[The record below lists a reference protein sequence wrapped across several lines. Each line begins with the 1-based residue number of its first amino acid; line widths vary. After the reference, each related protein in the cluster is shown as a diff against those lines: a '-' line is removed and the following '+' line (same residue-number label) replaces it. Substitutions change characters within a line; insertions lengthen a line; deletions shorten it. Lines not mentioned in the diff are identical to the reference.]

1 MTEAVAVDEEPQY
14 PELSRRTVTL
24 VVTGLLLA
32 VFMSALD
39 GMIMATAMR
48 TVADSLHGQTLQ
60 AWATTGY
67 LITATI
73 SLPLYGKL
81 SDIFGRKRLYV
92 VAIALFLLGSLL
104 CATSQS
110 MYELALYRGIQG
122 LGGGGLASVALAV
135 LADMLPPE
143 QRVRYQAN
151 FGAVYGV
158 ASVLGPAV
166 GGLFAGLDSF
176 LGIEGWRWIF
186 LINLPIGLITLVVVG
201 RLFTLKSV
209 RVPQRVDYWGA
220 TSLVV
225 ALVPLLLVAEQGKEW
240 GWASPLSLTLFAL
253 GAAGAVWFLLV
264 ERRMGDE
271 ALLPPRLFRNSAFTR
286 VNVVNFI
293 GGIGAF
299 TSMTFLPLYLQIV
312 QGLPPTTA
320 GLLLLPQSL
329 ATTVG
334 AKFAGPVVAR
344 TERYKFMLAGGLT
357 MLSVT
362 YLVLSTVGV
371 DTSLWIMGALAVAM
385 GLGLGVFMQTVLTAL
400 QNSVPRKDMG
410 VASGLYSFSRQLGA
424 ISGTAVFLSVM
435 FGIAAGRIIDSF
447 ASVRNSPELR
457 SAINDPAVQSSA
469 ADQKVLDGLLDG
481 TEGIDLDNTSVL
493 GTLDPRVARPIL
505 EGMGSSINTV
515 FLALGALG
523 LLAALVSLTIKEKKG
538 PKEPDEESHEADERI
553 AAAE

>member
-1 MTEAVAVDEEPQY
+1 MAESVAAPEDPKY
-14 PELSRRTVTL
+14 PELTQRTITL

-48 TVADSLHGQTLQ
+48 TVADNLHGQTLQ

-81 SDIFGRKRLYV
+81 SDIFGRKRLYMI
-92 VAIALFLLGSLL
+92 AIVLFLLGSLL
-104 CATSQS
+104 CAMAQS

-122 LGGGGLASVALAV
+122 LGGGGLGSVALAV

-151 FGAVYGV
+151 FGAVFGV

-176 LGIEGWRWIF
+176 LGIAGWRWIF

-201 RLFTLKSV
+201 KLFTFRNV
-209 RVPQRVDYWGA
+209 RIPQRVDYWGA
-220 TSLVV
+220 TALV
-225 ALVPLLLVAEQGKEW
+225 AGLVPLLLVAEQGKQW
-240 GWASPLSLTLFAL
+240 GWTSPLSMGLFVL
-253 GAAGAVWFLLV
+253 GAVGLAWFLLV
-264 ERRMGDE
+264 ERRMGDA
-271 ALLPPRLFRNSAFTR
+271 ALMPPRLFRNSAFTR

-312 QGLPPTTA
+312 QGLSPTTA

-334 AKFAGPVVAR
+334 AKFAGPIVAR
-344 TERYKFMLAGGLT
+344 TERYKFMLAGGLA
-357 MLSVT
+357 MLSAT

-371 DTSLWIMGALAVAM
+371 DTSLWVMGALAVAM
-385 GLGLGVFMQTVLTAL
+385 GLGLGIFMQTVLTAL
-400 QNSVPRKDMG
+400 QNSVPPRDMG

-447 ASVRNSPELR
+447 ASVRNTPELR
-457 SAINDPAVQSSA
+457 AAMNDPAVLSSA
-469 ADQKVLDGLLDG
+469 TDQKVLTGLLDG
-481 TEGIDLDNTSVL
+481 TEGIDLDNTAVL
-493 GTLDPRVARPIL
+493 DTLDPRIARPIL

-515 FLALGALG
+515 FLVLGGLG
-523 LLAALVSLTIKEKKG
+523 LLAVLVSLTIREKAGSKA
-538 PKEPDEESHEADERI
+538 PAEESDGAGERL

>member
-1 MTEAVAVDEEPQY
+1 MAEAVAAHEDPKY
-14 PELSRRTVTL
+14 PELSRRTITL

-48 TVADSLHGQTLQ
+48 TVADNLHGQTLQ

-81 SDIFGRKRLYV
+81 SDIYGRKRLYMI
-92 VAIALFLLGSLL
+92 AIVLFLLGSLL
-104 CATSQS
+104 CAMAQS

-122 LGGGGLASVALAV
+122 LGGGGLGSVALAV

-151 FGAVYGV
+151 FGAVFGI

-166 GGLFAGLDSF
+166 GGLFAGMDSF
-176 LGIEGWRWIF
+176 LGVAGWRWIF

-201 RLFTLKSV
+201 KLFTFRNV
-209 RVPQRVDYWGA
+209 RIPQRVDYRGA
-220 TSLVV
+220 TALV
-225 ALVPLLLVAEQGKEW
+225 AGLVPLLLVAEQGKQW
-240 GWASPLSLTLFAL
+240 GWTSPLSLGLFVL
-253 GAAGAVWFLLV
+253 GAAGLAWFLLV

-271 ALLPPRLFRNSAFTR
+271 ALMPPRLFRNSAFTQ

-312 QGLPPTTA
+312 QGLSPTTA

-344 TERYKFMLAGGLT
+344 TERYKFMLAGGLA
-357 MLSVT
+357 MLGAT

-371 DTSLWIMGALAVAM
+371 DTSLWVMGALAVAM
-385 GLGLGVFMQTVLTAL
+385 GLGLGIFMQTVLTAL
-400 QNSVPRKDMG
+400 QNSVPPQDMG

-447 ASVRNSPELR
+447 ASVRNTPALQ
-457 SAINDPAVQSSA
+457 AAMNDPAVLSSA
-469 ADQKVLDGLLDG
+469 ADQKVLTGLLGG
-481 TEGIDLDNTSVL
+481 TEGIDLDNTAVL
-493 GTLDPRVARPIL
+493 DTLDPRVARPIL

-515 FLALGALG
+515 FLVLGGLG
-523 LLAALVSLTIKEKKG
+523 LLAALVSLTIREKAGSKAPAEQSDG
-538 PKEPDEESHEADERI
+538 AGERL
-553 AAAE
+553 AATE

>member
-1 MTEAVAVDEEPQY
+1 MAETAAPQTDPRY
-14 PELSRRTVTL
+14 PELSRRTITL

-81 SDIFGRKRLYV
+81 SDIFGRKRLYM
-92 VAIALFLLGSLL
+92 ISIMLFLLGSLL
-104 CATSQS
+104 CAMAQS

-122 LGGGGLASVALAV
+122 LGGGGLGSVALAV

-186 LINLPIGLITLVVVG
+186 LVNLPIGLITLVVVG
-201 RLFTLKSV
+201 KLFRLKHTRV
-209 RVPQRVDYWGA
+209 RQRVDYWGA
-220 TSLVV
+220 TALVV
-225 ALVPLLLVAEQGKEW
+225 GLVPLLLVAEQGKEW
-240 GWASPLSLTLFAL
+240 GWTSALSLGLFAL
-253 GAAGAVWFLLV
+253 GGSGLVWFLLV

-271 ALLPPRLFRNSAFTR
+271 ALMPPRLFTNSAFTR

-293 GGIGAF
+293 GGVGAF
-299 TSMTFLPLYLQIV
+299 TSMTFLPLFLQIV
-312 QGLPPTTA
+312 QGMSPTMA

-329 ATTVG
+329 ATTLG
-334 AKFAGPVVAR
+334 AKFSGPIVAR
-344 TERYKFMLAGGLT
+344 TERYKFMLAGGLAT
-357 MLSVT
+357 LSAT
-362 YLVLSTVGV
+362 YLALSTIGV
-371 DTSLWIMGALAVAM
+371 DTSIWIMAALAVTM

-400 QNSVPRKDMG
+400 QNSVPPQDMG

-424 ISGTAVFLSVM
+424 ITGTAVFLSVL
-435 FGIAAGRIIDSF
+435 FNLAAGRIIDSF
-447 ASVRNSPELR
+447 ASARSTPEFREALSDPDVR
-457 SAINDPAVQSSA
+457 SSA
-469 ADQKVLDGLLDG
+469 ADQEVLTGLGNG
-481 TEGIDLDNTSVL
+481 TSGIDLDDTSVL
-493 GTLDPRVARPIL
+493 ATLDPRVARPIL
-505 EGMGSSINTV
+505 EGIGSGINTV
-515 FLALGALG
+515 FLILGGLG
-523 LLAALVSLTIKEKKG
+523 LLAVLVSLTIREKPKSQRPDG
-538 PKEPDEESHEADERI
+538 PNSDSQEQL
-553 AAAE
+553 AATE